1 MSAVCPYCRS
11 PIAPDEESMQCEACA
26 TPHHAD
32 CYAENGGC
40 TVFGCAKAPVDE
52 PKISVSASDISQQA
66 QAARTSPRATAETT
80 PRAPTPPPPLRAGHT
95 SSVPPPPN
103 PSVRPVFRDDTTR
116 SITPPRNI
124 SFAGYNPPTVAA
136 MPLYIRRRSR
146 LTYILLGVLLGAFG
160 GHNFYAGYTKRAVVQ
175 LLLTILSCFF
185 GGIVSWIWAIVEV
198 CVVTEDDDGV
208 AFV

>member
-1 MSAVCPYCRS
+1 MSAVCPYCRAA
-11 PIAPDEESMQCEACA
+11 IAADKESIQCEACA

-52 PKISVSASDISQQA
+52 PKICVSASDISGQA
-66 QAARTSPRATAETT
+66 RAASAPPPRAA
-80 PRAPTPPPPLRAGHT
+80 TPPPPLRAGHT

-103 PSVRPVFRDDTTR
+103 PSVRPVFREDTTR
-116 SITPPRNI
+116 SIAPPRNFT
-124 SFAGYNPPTVAA
+124 FAGYNPPTAAA

-175 LLLTILSCFF
+175 LLLTVLTCFY

-198 CVVTEDDDGV
+198 CTVTEDDDGV